1 MQAHVRAVETTR
13 AVSKITM
20 NFFETI
26 DRHASSLTQ
35 IVEETQVVNDQKLS
49 ELEKKF
55 EVTVMSFLI
64 DINHDNV
71 FTCFLLLILMFL
83 ILYSVQECTAYEE
96 KQLLEKV
103 AEMLASSNARKK
115 KLVDVLF
122 KTCEVYPYLVQRN

>member
-55 EVTVMSFLI
+55 EVTAMSFLI
-64 DINHDNV
+64 DINHVNV